1 MPHSNT
7 SGLTSESDEVNS
19 LSEEKDE
26 SYSNLGY
33 LIESRLKESEQ
44 ARLYDEKRWLRAY
57 RNYRGIYG
65 SDMAFRDSEKSKV
78 FVKVTKTK
86 VLAAYGQLIEV
97 LFSQGKFPISVLPTT
112 DPTGVEQY
120 AHIKPN
126 NMKNPRMEDIYGF
139 EGDGREM
146 EPGATA
152 DSILNGLAEK
162 YANAGFE
169 KGAAPNLK
177 TMPQIEPAEEAA
189 RNMQKLIHDQL
200 EETHAISVLRHVLF
214 EMCLLGT
221 GVLKGPFNYEQSI
234 HKWSLNDE
242 GEREYTP
249 STKLVPRVEA
259 VSCWD
264 LYPDPDAINI
274 EDADYVIQRHIYN
287 RGQLRDLM
295 NRPFFRKSAIQD
307 VLAGGPNYET
317 RSYETALFD
326 RENQEEYNRN
336 RFEVLEYWGTMDKYL
351 VEEAG
356 IEMPDDISD
365 ELDEVQINAWIS
377 NGQILRLV
385 LNPFT
390 PARNPFMVCPYEIN
404 PYQFFGVGIPEN
416 MDDSQ
421 TIMNGHARMAIDNL
435 ALAGNLV
442 FDVDETM
449 LVPGQDMTIFPGKI
463 FRRQSG
469 QTGQALHGLRFPNTA
484 PENMQIFD
492 KFRQLAD
499 ESTGIPSY
507 SHGTT
512 GVMST
517 TRTASGM
524 SMLMGAAALNIKT
537 VVKNVDDYLLRPL
550 GETLF
555 QWNMQF
561 NKDVPD
567 IQGDLDVKAQ
577 GTSSLMQ
584 KEVRSQR
591 LMTFMQVASN
601 QFLAP
606 FVKWHSII
614 REIAKSMDID
624 PDQLVNDPEKAA
636 IFAKMIGEMNA
647 NQQAQGDNQQQ
658 GGMGATGGVPAGAT
672 VTDTQGSGGGNIG
685 IGTPQTPG
693 ESGFTAPNT
702 QPQGPTEQ

>member
-1 MPHSNT
+1 
-7 SGLTSESDEVNS
+7 VA
-19 LSEEKDE
+19 
-26 SYSNLGY
+26 SYNNLGY
-33 LIESRLKESEQ
+33 LIEARLKESEQ

-65 SDMAFRDSEKSKV
+65 ADMAFRDSEKSKV

-97 LFSQGKFPISVLPTT
+97 LFSQGKFPINVMPTT

-169 KGAAPNLK
+169 KGPAPDLK

-200 EETHAISVLRHVLF
+200 EETHAISVMRHVLF

-234 HKWSLNDE
+234 HKWSLNDA

-249 STKLVPRVEA
+249 ATKLVPRIEA

-264 LYPDPDAINI
+264 LYPDPDAVQI
-274 EDADYVIQRHIYN
+274 EDADYVIQRHIFN
-287 RGQLRDLM
+287 RTQLRDLI
-295 NRPFFRKSAIQD
+295 NRPFFRKSAILD
-307 VLAGGPNYET
+307 VLEGGPNYET

-326 RENQEEYNRN
+326 RENQEEYSKN

-365 ELDEVQINAWIS
+365 DLDEVQINAWIS

-421 TIMNGHARMAIDNL
+421 QIMNGHARMAIDNL

-537 VVKNVDDYLLRPL
+537 VVKNVDDYLLKPL
-550 GETLF
+550 GETFF

-561 NKDVPD
+561 NKDIPD

-647 NQQAQGDNQQQ
+647 NQQAEGTNQQQ
-658 GGMGATGGVPAGAT
+658 GGMGTDGGVPAGAAIS
-672 VTDTQGSGGGNIG
+672 DTQGSGGGNIG

>member
-7 SGLTSESDEVNS
+7 SGLTSETDEVTS
-19 LSEEKDE
+19 LSEDKDD
-26 SYSNLGY
+26 SYSNLGS

-44 ARLYDEKRWLRAY
+44 ARLYDEKRWLRSY

-86 VLAAYGQLIEV
+86 VLASYGQLIEV
-97 LFSQGKFPISVLPTT
+97 LFSQGKFPIGIQPTS
-112 DPTGVEQY
+112 DPLGIAKY
-120 AHIKPN
+120 AHIKPDN
-126 NMKNPRMEDIYGF
+126 LKQQDARMEDIYGF
-139 EGDGREM
+139 EGDGREIS
-146 EPGATA
+146 PGATA
-152 DSILNGLAEK
+152 DEIFNGLKDK
-162 YANAGFE
+162 YAKGGFDE
-169 KGAAPNLK
+169 GPAPDLK
-177 TMPQIEPAEEAA
+177 TMPQVEPANEAA
-189 RNMQKLIHDQL
+189 KNMETLIHDQL
-200 EETHAISVLRHVLF
+200 EESHAISVMRHVLF

-221 GVLKGPFNYEQSI
+221 GILKGPFNYEQSE
-234 HKWSLNDE
+234 HKWTLNDE
-242 GEREYTP
+242 GEREYKP
-249 STKLVPRVEA
+249 INKLVPRIEA

-264 LYPDPDAINI
+264 LYPDPDAVQI
-274 EDADYVIQRHIYN
+274 EDADYVIQRHIFT
-287 RGQLRDLM
+287 RTQIRDLV
-295 NRPFFRKSAIQD
+295 NRPFFRKSAIND
-307 VLAGGPNYET
+307 LLEGGPNYET

-326 RENQEEYNRN
+326 RENQEEFNKN
-336 RFEVLEYWGTMDKYL
+336 RFEVLEYWGTMDKAL

-356 IEMPDDISD
+356 IEMPDEISD
-365 ELDEVQINAWIS
+365 DLDEVQINAWIS

-416 MDDSQ
+416 MDDAQ

-449 LVPGQDMTIFPGKI
+449 LVPGQDMTVYPGKI

-469 QTGQALHGLRFPNTA
+469 QTGQAIHGLRFPNTA
-484 PENMQIFD
+484 PENMQMFD
-492 KFRQLAD
+492 RFRQLAD

-507 SHGTT
+507 SHGQT
-512 GVMST
+512 GIQST

-537 VVKNVDDYLLRPL
+537 VIKNIDDYLLKPL
-550 GETLF
+550 GESF
-555 QWNMQF
+555 FHWNMQF
-561 NKDVPD
+561 NKEVPE
-567 IQGDLDVKAQ
+567 IQGDLNIKAQ
-577 GTSSLMQ
+577 GTTSLMT

-614 REIAKSMDID
+614 KEIAKSLDVD
-624 PDQLVNDPEKAA
+624 PDQVVNDPEQAA
-636 IFAKMIGEMNA
+636 IFMKLMGEVNG
-647 NQQAQGDNQQQ
+647 NQQTQGNNPQQ
-658 GGMGATGGVPAGAT
+658 GGMGLTGGVPAGAN
-672 VTDTQGSGGGNIG
+672 VADTQGSGGSNIG
-685 IGTPQTPG
+685 VGTPQVAG
-693 ESGFTAPNT
+693 ESGFTAPDNE
-702 QPQGPTEQ
+702 PQGAA

>member
-1 MPHSNT
+1 MPHDNK
-7 SGLTSESDEVNS
+7 SGLTSETDEVTS
-19 LSEEKDE
+19 LSEDKDD
-26 SYSNLGY
+26 SYSNLGS

-44 ARLYDEKRWLRAY
+44 ARLYDEKRWLRSY

-86 VLAAYGQLIEV
+86 VLASYGQLIEV
-97 LFSQGKFPISVLPTT
+97 LFSQGKFPIGIQPTS
-112 DPTGVEQY
+112 DPLGIAKY
-120 AHIKPN
+120 AHIKPDN
-126 NMKNPRMEDIYGF
+126 LKQQDARMEDIYGF
-139 EGDGREM
+139 EGDGREIS
-146 EPGATA
+146 PGATA
-152 DSILNGLAEK
+152 DEIFNGLKDK
-162 YANAGFE
+162 YAKGGFDE
-169 KGAAPNLK
+169 GPAPDLK
-177 TMPQIEPAEEAA
+177 TMPQVEPANEAA
-189 RNMQKLIHDQL
+189 KNMETLIHDQL
-200 EETHAISVLRHVLF
+200 EESHAISVMRHVLF

-221 GVLKGPFNYEQSI
+221 GILKGPFNYEQSE
-234 HKWSLNDE
+234 HKWTLNDE
-242 GEREYTP
+242 GEREYKP
-249 STKLVPRVEA
+249 ISKLVPRIEA

-264 LYPDPDAINI
+264 LYPDPDAVNV
-274 EDADYVIQRHIYN
+274 EDADYVIQRHIFT
-287 RGQLRDLM
+287 RTQIRDLV
-295 NRPFFRKSAIQD
+295 NRPFFRKSAIND
-307 VLAGGPNYET
+307 LLEGGPNYET

-356 IEMPDDISD
+356 IEMPDEISD
-365 ELDEVQINAWIS
+365 DLDEVQINAWIS

-416 MDDSQ
+416 MDDAQ

-449 LVPGQDMTIFPGKI
+449 LVPGQDMTVYPGKI

-469 QTGQALHGLRFPNTA
+469 QTGQAIHGLRFPNTA
-484 PENMQIFD
+484 PENMQMFD
-492 KFRQLAD
+492 RFRQLAD

-507 SHGTT
+507 SHGQT
-512 GVMST
+512 GIQST

-537 VVKNVDDYLLRPL
+537 VIKNIDDYLLKPL
-550 GETLF
+550 GEAF
-555 QWNMQF
+555 FHWNMQF
-561 NKDVPD
+561 NKDIPE
-567 IQGDLDVKAQ
+567 IQGDLDVKAR
-577 GTSSLMQ
+577 GTSSLMM

-614 REIAKSMDID
+614 KEIAKSLDVD
-624 PDQLVNDPEKAA
+624 PDQVVNDPEQAA
-636 IFAKMIGEMNA
+636 IFMKLMGEVNG
-647 NQQAQGDNQQQ
+647 NQQTQGNNPQQ
-658 GGMGATGGVPAGAT
+658 GGMGLTGGVPAGAN
-672 VTDTQGSGGGNIG
+672 VADTQGSGGSNIG
-685 IGTPQTPG
+685 VGTPQVAG
-693 ESGFTAPNT
+693 EGGFTAPDNE
-702 QPQGPTEQ
+702 PQGAA

>member
-1 MPHSNT
+1 MPHDNN
-7 SGLTSESDEVNS
+7 SGLTSESDKVTS
-19 LSEEKDE
+19 LSDTEDD
-26 SYSNLGY
+26 SYSNLGS

-44 ARLYDEKRWLRAY
+44 ARLYDEKRWLRSY

-86 VLAAYGQLIEV
+86 VLASYGQLIEV
-97 LFSQGKFPISVLPTT
+97 LFSQGKFPIGIHPTT
-112 DPTGVEQY
+112 DPLGIAEY
-120 AHIKPN
+120 AHIKPDN
-126 NMKNPRMEDIYGF
+126 LKRQDARMEDIYGF
-139 EGDGREM
+139 EGDGREIS
-146 EPGATA
+146 PGATA
-152 DSILNGLAEK
+152 DEIFNGLKEK
-162 YANAGFE
+162 YAKGGFE
-169 KGAAPNLK
+169 EGPAPDLK
-177 TMPQIEPAEEAA
+177 TMPQIGPAEEAA
-189 RNMQKLIHDQL
+189 RNMEKLIHDQL
-200 EETHAISVLRHVLF
+200 EESHAISVMRHVLF

-221 GVLKGPFNYEQSI
+221 GILKGPFNYEQQE
-234 HKWSLNDE
+234 HKWKQNE
-242 GEREYTP
+242 KGEREYSP
-249 STKLVPRVEA
+249 ITKLVTRVEA

-264 LYPDPDAINI
+264 LYPDPDAVTI
-274 EDADYVIQRHIYN
+274 EDADYVIQRHIFN
-287 RGQLRDLM
+287 RTQIRDLI
-295 NRPFFRKSAIQD
+295 NRPFFRKSAILD
-307 VLAGGPNYET
+307 LLEGGPNYET

-326 RENQEEYNRN
+326 RENQEEFNKN

-356 IEMPDDISD
+356 IEMPDEISD
-365 ELDEVQINAWIS
+365 DLDEVQINAWIS
-377 NGQILRLV
+377 NGKVLRLV

-390 PARNPFMVCPYEIN
+390 PARNPFLVCPYEIN

-416 MDDSQ
+416 MDDAQ

-449 LVPGQDMTIFPGKI
+449 LVPGQDMTVYPGKI

-469 QTGQALHGLRFPNTA
+469 QTGQAIHGLRFPNTA
-484 PENMQIFD
+484 PENMQMFD
-492 KFRQLAD
+492 RFRQLAD

-507 SHGTT
+507 SHGQT
-512 GVMST
+512 GIQST

-537 VVKNVDDYLLRPL
+537 VIKNIDDYLLRPL

-555 QWNMQF
+555 HWNMQF
-561 NKDVPD
+561 NKDVPE
-567 IQGDLDVKAQ
+567 IQGDLNVKAQ
-577 GTSSLMQ
+577 GTTSLMT

-614 REIAKSMDID
+614 KEIAKSLDID
-624 PDQLVNDPEKAA
+624 PEQLVNDPEKAA
-636 IFAKMIGEMNA
+636 IFMKMMGDMNG
-647 NQQAQGDNQQQ
+647 NQQTQGPNPQQ
-658 GGMGATGGVPAGAT
+658 GGMGPVNGIPAGAN
-672 VTDTQGSGGGNIG
+672 VADTQGSGGGNIG
-685 IGTPQTPG
+685 VGTPQVAG
-693 ESGFTAPNT
+693 EGGFTAPNNE
-702 QPQGPTEQ
+702 PQGAA

>member
-19 LSEEKDE
+19 LSEDKDE

-57 RNYRGIYG
+57 RNYRGIYS

-97 LFSQGKFPISVLPTT
+97 LFSQGKFPISVSPTT

-120 AHIKPN
+120 AHIKPD

-139 EGDGREM
+139 EGDGRDM

-162 YANAGFE
+162 YAKAGFE
-169 KGAAPNLK
+169 KGAAPDLK
-177 TMPQIEPAEEAA
+177 SMPQIEPAEEAA

-234 HKWSLNDE
+234 HKWALNDN

-249 STKLVPRVEA
+249 NTKLVPRVEA

-356 IEMPDDISD
+356 IEMPEGISD

-647 NQQAQGDNQQQ
+647 NQQAEGDNQQQ
-658 GGMGATGGVPAGAT
+658 GGMGATGGVPAGAAIS
-672 VTDTQGSGGGNIG
+672 DTQGSGGGNIG

-693 ESGFTAPNT
+693 EGGFTAPNT
-702 QPQGPTEQ
+702 QPEGPTE

>member
-1 MPHSNT
+1 MPHDNK
-7 SGLTSESDEVNS
+7 SGLSSESDEVNS
-19 LSEEKDE
+19 LEEKDD
-26 SYSNLGY
+26 SYNNLGY
-33 LIESRLKESEQ
+33 LIEARLKESEQ

-65 SDMAFRDSEKSKV
+65 ADMAFRDSEKSKV

-97 LFSQGKFPISVLPTT
+97 LFSQGKFPINVMPTS

-120 AHIKPN
+120 AHIKPD

-169 KGAAPNLK
+169 KGPAPDLK

-189 RNMQKLIHDQL
+189 RNMQKIIHDQL
-200 EETHAISVLRHVLF
+200 EETHAISVMRHVLF

-234 HKWSLNDE
+234 HKWSLNDA

-249 STKLVPRVEA
+249 GTKLVPRVEA

-264 LYPDPDAINI
+264 LYPDPDAVQI
-274 EDADYVIQRHIYN
+274 EDADYVIQRHIFN
-287 RGQLRDLM
+287 RTQLRDLV
-295 NRPFFRKSAIQD
+295 NRPFFRKSAILD
-307 VLAGGPNYET
+307 VLEGGPNYET

-326 RENQEEYNRN
+326 RENQEEYSKN

-365 ELDEVQINAWIS
+365 DLDEVQINAWIS

-537 VVKNVDDYLLRPL
+537 VVKNVDDYLLKPL
-550 GETLF
+550 GETFF

-561 NKDVPD
+561 NKDIPD

-647 NQQAQGDNQQQ
+647 NQQAEGTNQQQ
-658 GGMGATGGVPAGAT
+658 GGMGTDGGVPAGAAIS
-672 VTDTQGSGGGNIG
+672 DTQGSGGGNIG

-693 ESGFTAPNT
+693 EGGFTAPNT
-702 QPQGPTEQ
+702 QPQGPTK

>member
-1 MPHSNT
+1 MPHDNK
-7 SGLTSESDEVNS
+7 SGLSSESDEVNS
-19 LSEEKDE
+19 LEEKDD
-26 SYSNLGY
+26 SYNNLGY
-33 LIESRLKESEQ
+33 LIEARLKESEQ

-65 SDMAFRDSEKSKV
+65 ADMAFRDSEKSKV

-97 LFSQGKFPISVLPTT
+97 LFSQGKFPINVMPTS

-120 AHIKPN
+120 AHIKPD

-162 YANAGFE
+162 YAKAGFE
-169 KGAAPNLK
+169 KGPAPDLK

-189 RNMQKLIHDQL
+189 RNMQKIIHDQL
-200 EETHAISVLRHVLF
+200 EETHAISVMRHVLF

-234 HKWSLNDE
+234 HKWSLNDA

-249 STKLVPRVEA
+249 GTKLVPRVEA

-264 LYPDPDAINI
+264 LYPDPDAVQI
-274 EDADYVIQRHIYN
+274 EDADYVIQRHIFN
-287 RGQLRDLM
+287 RTQLRDLI
-295 NRPFFRKSAIQD
+295 NRPFFRKSAILD
-307 VLAGGPNYET
+307 VLEGGPNYET

-326 RENQEEYNRN
+326 RENQEEYSKN

-365 ELDEVQINAWIS
+365 DLDEVQINAWIS

-537 VVKNVDDYLLRPL
+537 VVKNVDDYLLKPL
-550 GETLF
+550 GETFF

-561 NKDVPD
+561 NKDIPD

-647 NQQAQGDNQQQ
+647 NQQAEGTNQQQ
-658 GGMGATGGVPAGAT
+658 GGMGTDGGVPAGAAIS
-672 VTDTQGSGGGNIG
+672 DTQGSGGGNIG
-685 IGTPQTPG
+685 VGTPQTPG

-702 QPQGPTEQ
+702 QPQGPTE

>member
-1 MPHSNT
+1 MPHDNK
-7 SGLTSESDEVNS
+7 SGLSSESDEVNS
-19 LSEEKDE
+19 LEEKDD
-26 SYSNLGY
+26 SYNNLGY
-33 LIESRLKESEQ
+33 LIEARLKESEQ

-65 SDMAFRDSEKSKV
+65 ADMAFRDSEKSKV

-97 LFSQGKFPISVLPTT
+97 LFSQGKFPINVMPTT

-169 KGAAPNLK
+169 KGPAPDLK

-200 EETHAISVLRHVLF
+200 EETHAISVMRHVLF

-234 HKWSLNDE
+234 HKWSLNDA

-249 STKLVPRVEA
+249 ATKLVPRIEA

-264 LYPDPDAINI
+264 LYPDPDAVQI
-274 EDADYVIQRHIYN
+274 EDADYVIQRHIFN
-287 RGQLRDLM
+287 RTQLRDLI
-295 NRPFFRKSAIQD
+295 NRPFFRKSAILD
-307 VLAGGPNYET
+307 VLEGGPNYET

-326 RENQEEYNRN
+326 RENQEEYSKN

-365 ELDEVQINAWIS
+365 DLDEVQINAWIS

-524 SMLMGAAALNIKT
+524 SMLMVKT
-537 VVKNVDDYLLRPL
+537 VVKNVDDYLLKPL
-550 GETLF
+550 GETFF

-561 NKDVPD
+561 NKDIPD

-647 NQQAQGDNQQQ
+647 NQQAEGTNQQQ
-658 GGMGATGGVPAGAT
+658 GGMGTDGGVPAGAAIS
-672 VTDTQGSGGGNIG
+672 DTQGSGGGNIG

>member
-1 MPHSNT
+1 MPHDNK
-7 SGLTSESDEVNS
+7 SGLSSESDEVNS
-19 LSEEKDE
+19 LEEKDD
-26 SYSNLGY
+26 SYNNLGY
-33 LIESRLKESEQ
+33 LIEARLKESEQ

-65 SDMAFRDSEKSKV
+65 ADMAFRVSEKSKV

-97 LFSQGKFPISVLPTT
+97 LFSQGKFPINVMPTT

-169 KGAAPNLK
+169 KGPAPDLK

-200 EETHAISVLRHVLF
+200 EETHAISVMRHVLF

-234 HKWSLNDE
+234 HKWSLNDA

-249 STKLVPRVEA
+249 ATKLVPRIEA

-264 LYPDPDAINI
+264 LYPDPDAVQI
-274 EDADYVIQRHIYN
+274 EDADYVIQRHIFN
-287 RGQLRDLM
+287 RTQLRDLI
-295 NRPFFRKSAIQD
+295 NRPFFRKSAILD
-307 VLAGGPNYET
+307 VLEGGPNYET

-326 RENQEEYNRN
+326 RENQEEYSKN

-365 ELDEVQINAWIS
+365 DLDEVQINAWIS

-537 VVKNVDDYLLRPL
+537 VVKNVDDYLLKPL
-550 GETLF
+550 GETFF

-561 NKDVPD
+561 NKDIPD

-647 NQQAQGDNQQQ
+647 NQQAEGTNQQQ
-658 GGMGATGGVPAGAT
+658 GGMGTDGGVPAGAAIS
-672 VTDTQGSGGGNIG
+672 DTQGSGGGNIG

-702 QPQGPTEQ
+702 QPQGPTE

>member
-1 MPHSNT
+1 MPHGNK
-7 SGLTSESDEVNS
+7 SGLTSESDEVKS

-57 RNYRGIYG
+57 RNYRGIY
-65 SDMAFRDSEKSKV
+65 SADMAFRDSEKSKI

-97 LFSQGKFPISVLPTT
+97 LFSQGKFPISVMPTS

-120 AHIKPN
+120 AHIKPE
-126 NMKNPRMEDIYGF
+126 NMKNPRMDDIYGF
-139 EGDGREM
+139 EGDGRNI

-169 KGAAPNLK
+169 KGPAPDLK

-189 RNMQKLIHDQL
+189 KNMQKIIHDQL

-221 GVLKGPFNYEQSI
+221 GVLKGPFNYEQSV
-234 HKWSLNDE
+234 HKWSLNDA

-264 LYPDPDAINI
+264 LYPDPDAVQI
-274 EDADYVIQRHIYN
+274 EDADYVIQRHIFN
-287 RGQLRDLM
+287 RTQLRDLI
-295 NRPFFRKSAIQD
+295 NRPFFRKSAILD
-307 VLAGGPNYET
+307 VLEGGPNYET

-326 RENQEEYNRN
+326 RENQEEYSKN

-365 ELDEVQINAWIS
+365 DLDEVQINAWIS

-512 GVMST
+512 GVMAT

-537 VVKNVDDYLLRPL
+537 VIKNIDDYLLKPL
-550 GETLF
+550 GETFF

-561 NKDVPD
+561 NRDIAE

-636 IFAKMIGEMNA
+636 IFAKMIGEMNV
-647 NQQAQGDNQQQ
+647 NQQAQGNNQQQ
-658 GGMGATGGVPAGAT
+658 GSMGDTGGVPAGAAI
-672 VTDTQGSGGGNIG
+672 TDTQGSGGGNIG
-685 IGTPQTPG
+685 VGTPQVAG

-702 QPQGPTEQ
+702 QPERPTEQ

>member
-97 LFSQGKFPISVLPTT
+97 LFSQGKFPITVSPTT
-112 DPTGVEQY
+112 DPSGVEQY
-120 AHIKPN
+120 AHLKPD

-139 EGDGREM
+139 EGDGRNV

-162 YANAGFE
+162 YANVGFE
-169 KGAAPNLK
+169 KGPAPDLK

-221 GVLKGPFNYEQSI
+221 GILKGPFNYEQSL
-234 HKWSLNDE
+234 HKWSLNDA

-249 STKLVPRVEA
+249 RTKLVPRIEA

-287 RGQLRDLM
+287 RGQVRDLA
-295 NRPFFRKSAIQD
+295 NRPFFRKSAIEEL
-307 VLAGGPNYET
+307 LAGGPNYET

-326 RENQEEYNRN
+326 RENQEEYNKN
-336 RFEVLEYWGTMDKYL
+336 RFEVLEYWGTMDKAL

-416 MDDSQ
+416 MDDAQ

-449 LVPGQDMTIFPGKI
+449 LVPGQDMTIYPGKI

-499 ESTGIPSY
+499 EATGIPSY

-561 NKDVPD
+561 NKNIPD

-647 NQQAQGDNQQQ
+647 NQQAEGNNQQQ

-685 IGTPQTPG
+685 VGTPQTPG